1 MRVMKLLRWA
11 KTGMAMCVCLLATSA
26 RAAEP
31 AGGGTPEA
39 ITALSAIVA
48 GQKSALAEAREAGD
62 GAEMEDL
69 RQRLQKVVDGY
80 EALLTKYPDFAA
92 GWAAYGLFLCD
103 PAVEE
108 RRPALALLLKANGLD
123 PEIPV
128 VKNQIGVLM
137 AEEGRV
143 IDAFNYFLAASDLV
157 PTEALY
163 HFQIGLVLDEGR
175 DVFLKTKAWKRAD
188 LDKSMLSA
196 FARAV
201 ALAPDRTDYA
211 YRAAEAFYSLEE
223 PRWDEAYAT
232 WAALESRV
240 EGDVAAQAVRLHMA
254 RVRWKQGLAGDAR
267 ELLASVDEPK
277 LATQKAKLAAEFA
290 ADDEAE
296 ARAEKR

>member
-1 MRVMKLLRWA
+1 MKLLRWT
-11 KTGMAMCVCLLATSA
+11 KTGTALWMALLAA
-26 RAAEP
+26 AVRAAEP

-39 ITALSAIVA
+39 VAALSAIVV
-48 GQKSALAEAREAGD
+48 GQKAAIADARKAEDA
-62 GAEMEDL
+62 AELDDL
-69 RQRLQKVVDGY
+69 RPRLQKVVDGY
-80 EALLTKYPDFAA
+80 EALLKKHPDFAA

-108 RRPALALLLKANGLD
+108 RRTALALLLKANGLD
-123 PEIPV
+123 PELAV
-128 VKNQIGVLM
+128 VKNQIGVLL

-188 LDKSMLSA
+188 LDKSMIAA
-196 FARAV
+196 FSRAV
-201 ALAPDRTDYA
+201 ALAPDRTDFA
-211 YRAAEAFYSLEE
+211 YRAAEAYYSLEE
-223 PRWDEAYAT
+223 PRWDEAYAA
-232 WAALESRV
+232 WAALEARADGPLS
-240 EGDVAAQAVRLHMA
+240 AHTARLHMA

-267 ELLASVDEPK
+267 ELLDSVDEPK

>member
-1 MRVMKLLRWA
+1 MKLLRWA
-11 KTGMAMCVCLLATSA
+11 KTGMAMCVCLLPAGA

-31 AGGGTPEA
+31 MGGGTSEA
-39 ITALSAIVA
+39 IAALSAVVA
-48 GQKSALAEAREAGD
+48 GQKKALAEAREAGD
-62 GAEMEDL
+62 SAELEDL
-69 RQRLQKVVDGY
+69 RPRLQRVVDGY
-80 EALLTKYPDFAA
+80 EALLKKYPDFAA

-175 DVFLKTKAWKRAD
+175 DVFLKTRAWKRAD

-196 FARAV
+196 FTRAV
-201 ALAPDRTDYA
+201 ALAPDRTDFA

-223 PRWDEAYAT
+223 PRWDEAYAA

-240 EGDVAAQAVRLHMA
+240 EGDVAAQTVRLQMA

-267 ELLASVDEPK
+267 ELLASVDEPA

-290 ADDEAE
+290 AEDEAE